1 MHSRIFMITNEKEEI
16 ENLKDIDVT
25 IEAAEYMGADG
36 VEKINDIEEFKNSTG
51 WFSQYY
57 NTPVT
62 IHKKGDFFY
71 TEVDAKAFYEKL
83 KEIKR
88 RRIQEIKKL
97 LEAPEPD
104 LYWIAQRAYYD
115 RGFYFFIDGYSLMPE
130 VEDTLINFTR
140 EAAEKNKPLYIIA
153 IFDYHY

>member
-1 MHSRIFMITNEKEEI
+1 MHSRIFMITNEKGEI
-16 ENLKDIDVT
+16 KNLKDVDVT

-36 VEKINDIEEFKNSTG
+36 VEKIRDIAEFKASME

-71 TEVDAKAFYEKL
+71 TEVNAKAFHEKL
-83 KEIKR
+83 EEIKKG
-88 RRIQEIKKL
+88 RIQEIKKF

-130 VEDTLINFTR
+130 VEDTLINLAKK
-140 EAAEKNKPLYIIA
+140 AAEKNKPLYIVA
-153 IFDYHY
+153 IFDYHF